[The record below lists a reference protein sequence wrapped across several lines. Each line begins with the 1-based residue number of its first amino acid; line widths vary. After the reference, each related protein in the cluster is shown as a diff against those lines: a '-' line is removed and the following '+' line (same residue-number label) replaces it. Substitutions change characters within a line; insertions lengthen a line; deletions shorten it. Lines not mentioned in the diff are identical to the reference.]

1 MKEYTTERI
10 ERQEGRTSVF
20 PFMLSQLEPLLSE
33 ILEKLTWISLELNR
47 LGPALEDALCRL
59 EDSQATADDI
69 ERLEAEIKDIKL
81 LLNDRKVD
89 VQPRRKLPK
98 PEGYV

>member
-1 MKEYTTERI
+1 MQEYTTEQAK
-10 ERQEGRTSVF
+10 RQEGRTSVL

-69 ERLEAEIKDIKL
+69 ERLKAEIKDIKRL
-81 LLNDRKVD
+81 LDNQKIDAQLKRKM
-89 VQPRRKLPK
+89 PK